1 MFNFFRKTLNA
12 NEVYDLAGKAAI
24 AAMTGCRM
32 ANEKTLMET
41 GSAAQ
46 EVAFHT
52 IMFRQVKNRA
62 DKRGDNRDDL
72 YNAAYAAARDLV
84 EYRVANETGA
94 IRLDNIINS
103 AKELYGENV
112 SEEAKIAAY
121 EAFTESAK
129 SECKSITMAL
139 AVTEN
144 FNAAIAAA
152 NRVIAKS
159 HKR

>member
-1 MFNFFRKTLNA
+1 MFFRKTLNA
-12 NEVYDLAGKAAI
+12 TEVYDLAGKAAI
-24 AAMTGCRM
+24 AAMTSCRM
-32 ANEKTLMET
+32 ANEKTLTET
-41 GSAAQ
+41 ANDAQ

-52 IMFRQVKNRA
+52 IRSRQGKNRA

-84 EYRVANETGA
+84 EYRVANQTGA
-94 IRLDNIINS
+94 IRLNNIINS
-103 AKELYGENV
+103 ARELYGENV
-112 SEEAKIAAY
+112 SEEAKIAAH

-129 SECKSITMAL
+129 NERKGITGAL

-152 NRVIAKS
+152 NTVIAKS
-159 HKR
+159 QKR